1 MGSGGVKGGAGVE
14 SGNGN
19 NYVMRKKYLKIP
31 NKKGKNNKTN
41 EFNIVFVRGM
51 NIICT
56 VYYNYI
62 ILPCFWDDDIFNN
75 M

>member
-1 MGSGGVKGGAGVE
+1 
-14 SGNGN
+14 
-19 NYVMRKKYLKIP
+19 MREKYLKIP

-41 EFNIVFVRGM
+41 EFNIIFVRGM

-62 ILPCFWDDDIFNN
+62 ILPCFWDHDIFNN

>member
-1 MGSGGVKGGAGVE
+1 
-14 SGNGN
+14 
-19 NYVMRKKYLKIP
+19 MRKKYLKIP

-56 VYYNYI
+56 VCYNYV
-62 ILPCFWDDDIFNN
+62 ILPCFWDHDIFNN